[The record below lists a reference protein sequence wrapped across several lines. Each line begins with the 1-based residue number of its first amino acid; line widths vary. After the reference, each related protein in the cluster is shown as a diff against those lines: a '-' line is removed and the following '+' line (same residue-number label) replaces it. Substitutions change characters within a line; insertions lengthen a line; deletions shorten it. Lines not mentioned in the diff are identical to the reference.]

1 MLPTILLKKKRKLS
15 AILTNFPKNPTD
27 IYHRKLLLFHA
38 HFFKNAQQH
47 TTVSEKK
54 IKVIEYKCKV
64 NHTKWSL
71 SLSDLEKLYNKIFFN
86 FPKIIHHSILFSF
99 HNNIRKL

>member
-38 HFFKNAQQH
+38 HFFKKAQQH
-47 TTVSEKK
+47 TTVSEKN
-54 IKVIEYKCKV
+54 KVIEYKCKV
-64 NHTKWSL
+64 NHTKWSFEL
-71 SLSDLEKLYNKIFFN
+71 V
-86 FPKIIHHSILFSF
+86 
-99 HNNIRKL
+99 